1 MSIHILGIRH
11 HGPGSA
17 RNVKQFLEEIKPDIV
32 LVEGPPEADDILQW
46 VSHKELKPP
55 VAILCYQP
63 DRPKQSC
70 FYPFAEFSPEWQAIL
85 YARKNNIHVRF
96 MDLPIANQFAV
107 ENEMSKKEEQPPGD
121 VPSINNGRIN
131 NDAANENGTDQMEA
145 QKDPISF
152 LAAAAGY
159 NDGEKWWEHTFEHR
173 HNNEEVFVAVNEAM
187 QELRDAFPNKDTR
200 LEHLREAHMRK
211 IIRQAEKEMFQNIAV
226 ICGAW
231 HAPVL
236 LNPPKQKEDNEVLKG
251 LPKAKVECTWI
262 PWTYSRLSFYSGYGA
277 GISSPGWYEH
287 IWQHPKD
294 DGTLW
299 MARVAKLFREKQTDT
314 SVAHVIE
321 AVRLANSLASLRQ
334 LHKAGL
340 EELNESTLTVLCNGE
355 SILMSL
361 VARDLIVSN
370 KIGEVPEDIPKPPLQ
385 LDIEKTQKRLRLPA
399 TDEEKDYILDLRKE
413 NDLERSI
420 FLHRLQLLGIKWGQK
435 SAVSGKGTFKEQWS
449 LQWDPSFS
457 IDIIE
462 KGRYGNTT
470 EEAAS
475 KFVSEEAAKAESLS
489 SVCALL
495 ENCIPAELPTAVDVL
510 ITQINSLAA
519 ASGDV
524 IQLMEVI
531 PGLVDVSRYG
541 NVRKT
546 DAELVLGIVASM
558 ITRICISLPA
568 ASTGI
573 DEEAAGHLSEL
584 LFKLNDAIN
593 ILQQQELTQQWQ
605 QTLTVISK
613 SRNSSPVLAGYSTRL
628 LADYKLIAG
637 DDLTKAFYY
646 AMSTATSPSAAA
658 AWLEGFLRGSG
669 TLLLLDNEL
678 WIIIN
683 NWVSQLESEAF
694 TQVLPLL
701 RRTFSNF
708 SPSERRKLG
717 EKAKGGD
724 AKIHLNTETNLD
736 GERAKK
742 SIPVMMKLFGYKN

>member
-1 MSIHILGIRH
+1 
-11 HGPGSA
+11 
-17 RNVKQFLEEIKPDIV
+17 
-32 LVEGPPEADDILQW
+32 
-46 VSHKELKPP
+46 
-55 VAILCYQP
+55 
-63 DRPKQSC
+63 
-70 FYPFAEFSPEWQAIL
+70 
-85 YARKNNIHVRF
+85 
-96 MDLPIANQFAV
+96 
-107 ENEMSKKEEQPPGD
+107 
-121 VPSINNGRIN
+121 
-131 NDAANENGTDQMEA
+131 
-145 QKDPISF
+145 
-152 LAAAAGY
+152 
-159 NDGEKWWEHTFEHR
+159 
-173 HNNEEVFVAVNEAM
+173 M
-187 QELRDAFPNKDTR
+187 QELRDAFPTKDNR

-211 IIRQAEKEMFQNIAV
+211 IIRQAQKEMFQNIAV

-236 LNPPKQKEDNEVLKG
+236 LNQPKQKEDNELLKG

-277 GISSPGWYEH
+277 GIASPGWYEH

-299 MARVAKLFREKQTDT
+299 MARVAKLFREKQMDT

-340 EELNESTLTVLCNGE
+340 EELNEATLTVLCHGE

-361 VARDLIVSN
+361 VARELIVSN

-399 TDEEKDYILDLRKE
+399 TDEEKDYILDLRKG

-420 FLHRLQLLGIKWGQK
+420 FLHRLQLLEIKWGQK
-435 SAVSGKGTFKEQWS
+435 STVSGKGTFKEQWS

-462 KGRYGNTT
+462 KGTYGNTT

-495 ENCIPAELPTAVDVL
+495 ENCIPAELLAAVDVL
-510 ITQINSLAA
+510 ITQINTLAA

-531 PGLVDVSRYG
+531 PGLVDVTRYG

-546 DAELVLGIVASM
+546 DADLVLGIVASM

-584 LFKLNDAIN
+584 FFKLNEAIN
-593 ILQQQELTQQWQ
+593 LLQQDDLTQQWQ
-605 QTLTVISK
+605 QTLTAISNSK
-613 SRNSSPVLAGYSTRL
+613 NSSPVLAGYSTRL
-628 LADYKLIAG
+628 LADYKLILG

-646 AMSTATSPSAAA
+646 AMSTATSPAAAA

-669 TLLLLDNEL
+669 TLLLLDSDL
-678 WIIIN
+678 WTIIN
-683 NWVSQLESEAF
+683 NWVSQLEPEAF

-708 SPSERRKLG
+708 SQSERRKLG
-717 EKAKGGD
+717 EKAKGGG
-724 AKIHLNTETNLD
+724 AKIHIKTETNLD
-736 GERAKK
+736 EERAKK
-742 SIPVMMKLFGYKN
+742 GIPIMMELFGYKN